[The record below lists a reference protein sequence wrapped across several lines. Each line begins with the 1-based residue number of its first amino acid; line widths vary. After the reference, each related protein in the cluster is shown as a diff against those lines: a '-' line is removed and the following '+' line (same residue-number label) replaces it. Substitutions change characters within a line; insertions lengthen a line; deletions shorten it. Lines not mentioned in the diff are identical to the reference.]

1 VGITVTF
8 TIALSD
14 IPAVSMTVN
23 LKNIIVLEYTFGAM
37 KVALDVL
44 VPLNTT
50 VGPASCVQLKLI
62 GLPSGE

>member
-14 IPAVSMTVN
+14 IPVVSMTVS
-23 LKNIIVLEYTFGAM
+23 LKNIIVLEYTLGAI

-44 VPLNTT
+44 VPLNIT
-50 VGPASCVQLKLI
+50 VGPDICVQLKLM